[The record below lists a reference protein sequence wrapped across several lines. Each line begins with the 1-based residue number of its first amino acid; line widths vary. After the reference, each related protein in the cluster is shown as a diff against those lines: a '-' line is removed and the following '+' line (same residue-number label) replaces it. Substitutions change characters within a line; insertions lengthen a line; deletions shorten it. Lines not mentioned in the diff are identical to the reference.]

1 MLAFMSDVQ
10 EHYRKLLAKHYT
22 WMFGT
27 SFVEKVSEQKSL
39 LAELVGP
46 GLAGRAS
53 GLAVDLGS
61 GPGFQSIALAQMG
74 FSPVLAIDTSQT
86 LLDEMQLHQGD
97 LAIQRICNDLR
108 DFRSFVSPGTV
119 QVLVCMGD
127 SITHLESKDDVG
139 QLVKSVAEA
148 LAPGGVFI
156 LTYRDLSTE
165 LKGLDRFIPVY
176 GDNERVMSC
185 FLEFDRPDT
194 VLVHDL
200 VYCRLGARWE
210 LSKSSYRKLRLAET
224 WLESAVTQ
232 AGLAVEG
239 GRTGRLVRL
248 VGRKPAPEEPP

>member
-1 MLAFMSDVQ
+1 V
-10 EHYRKLLAKHYT
+10 LL
-22 WMFGT
+22 
-27 SFVEKVSEQKSL
+27 SS
-39 LAELVGP
+39 
-46 GLAGRAS
+46 RAS
-53 GLAVDLGS
+53 YRSQHDELTTFFEQIEQAHFAVR
-61 GPGFQSIALAQMG
+61 
-74 FSPVLAIDTSQT
+74 AIDTGQT
-86 LLDEMQLHQGD
+86 LLDEMQLQQGD

-108 DFRSFVSPGTV
+108 DFRRFVSPATV

-127 SITHLESKDDVG
+127 SMKDDVG

-185 FLEFDRPDT
+185 FLEFNRPDT

-200 VYCRLGARWE
+200 VYCRLGAGWE

-248 VGRKPAPEEPP
+248 VGRKPAPEESP